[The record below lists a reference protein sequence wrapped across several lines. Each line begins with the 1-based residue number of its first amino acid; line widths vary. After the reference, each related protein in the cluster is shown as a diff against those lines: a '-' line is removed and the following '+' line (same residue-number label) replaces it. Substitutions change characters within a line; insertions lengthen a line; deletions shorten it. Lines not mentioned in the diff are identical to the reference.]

1 MRHHEE
7 TVEAFTRV
15 QAERPETLGV
25 VLVGSVARG
34 EERADSD
41 VDVYVVVTDEAFA
54 RARAAGQVAMVSST
68 GVAYEQGYVD
78 VKLASPDYL
87 ARAVT
92 DGDDAT
98 RASLRSARITLDR
111 MGGLAEVIRSIVEV
125 PDAWWPD
132 RVDSFRAQLS
142 LYAGYFLP
150 QAVERGDDFGL
161 RHAGVHAC
169 LAAGRLAL
177 AKHHRLF
184 RGQKYLAEDLAS
196 LPNLPDGFLTSWR
209 HLLLQP
215 TSATADALV
224 GAVDS
229 WLGEAP
235 TVSETLSRFITDNE
249 LAWLSGQR
257 PPEFW

>member
-1 MRHHEE
+1 M
-7 TVEAFTRV
+7 
-15 QAERPETLGV
+15 PE
-25 VLVGSVARG
+25 
-34 EERADSD
+34 
-41 VDVYVVVTDEAFA
+41 
-54 RARAAGQVAMVSST
+54 
-68 GVAYEQGYVD
+68 
-78 VKLASPDYL
+78 
-87 ARAVT
+87 
-92 DGDDAT
+92 
-98 RASLRSARITLDR
+98 
-111 MGGLAEVIRSIVEV
+111 
-125 PDAWWPD
+125 
-132 RVDSFRAQLS
+132 LS

-184 RGQKYLAEDLAS
+184 RGQKYLAEDLTS

-215 TSATADALV
+215 TSATA
-224 GAVDS
+224 GCPGR
-229 WLGEAP
+229 LGRQPAWP
-235 TVSETLSRFITDNE
+235 GPRQRETLSRFITDNE